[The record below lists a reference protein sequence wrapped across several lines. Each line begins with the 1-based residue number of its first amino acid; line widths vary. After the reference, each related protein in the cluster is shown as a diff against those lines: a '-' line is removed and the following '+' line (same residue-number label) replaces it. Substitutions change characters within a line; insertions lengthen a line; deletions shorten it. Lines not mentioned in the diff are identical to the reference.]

1 MAQFRPGYG
10 MLLTCVMAL
19 CMAPG
24 CTTPAETA
32 ELSGSVAQTTSEW
45 PYADVK
51 VTPQDWPALSVAP
64 LDPAIEAR
72 IDGILPK
79 LTLEQ
84 KVGQVIQGD
93 NEFVTPEDVRKYRLG
108 AVLSGGNSAPGDE
121 PYAGAADWLALADAY
136 FEASLDTDGVEIA
149 IPVIWGI
156 DAVHGHTN
164 LLGATVFP
172 HNIGL
177 GATRDAGLIRDIAR
191 VTAKELIVSGHDWTF
206 APTLAVPRDDRWGR
220 SYEGFSEDPEIGVAY
235 AAGIVEGLQGVQ
247 GEAGWL
253 RDGYV
258 LSSAKH
264 FLADGGTENGRDQG
278 DAKISET
285 ELREIHAA
293 GYVPAIEAGV
303 QTVMASFS
311 GWQGVKIHGSHA
323 LLTQILKERM
333 GFTGFVVGDWNAH
346 GQIPGCS
353 NTDCPQALLAGLD
366 MYMAPDSWREL
377 YDTTLQHVK
386 NGTIPEARL
395 DDAVRRILRVKLA
408 YGLFDKPKP
417 SLRPGAGDVSLL
429 SSPEHRD
436 LARRA
441 VRQSL
446 VLLKNDGGVLPLK
459 AGQTVL
465 VVGDG
470 ADSISKASG
479 GWTLSWQGGGFDNS
493 HFPNGETILAGIQ
506 KVVGAQ
512 GGQVIFDP
520 AGTSGAKA
528 DVVIAVYGENPY
540 AEFQGDRDNLDFTPT
555 GFDTELLAGY
565 RASGSK
571 VVSVFLSGRPLW
583 VNPELNASDAFVAAW
598 LPGSEGGGVA
608 DVLFRTDP
616 TFDFSGKL
624 SFSWPASAV
633 QTSLNRGHADYAPL
647 FAYGFGL
654 SYAAPSAD
662 LGTLPEVSGLAEGA
676 GGARGAVFV
685 RGQATVPWSVSHQ
698 GVEGSLGRVDHLAQE
713 DAYLLSAAAAPVELA
728 FVTGGD
734 GVDWSRESNGAMEL
748 RFHAR
753 AVGVGSAKVD
763 VAMGCD
769 AAGACPELVSFSAG
783 SEWQEQRVSLGCFA
797 SAGVDMTRLKNA
809 ATFRLGSG
817 QIAVADITLA
827 EDKDGKPNCGG

>member
-1 MAQFRPGYG
+1 
-10 MLLTCVMAL
+10 
-19 CMAPG
+19 MAPIRTECLSLLLCAALLIAAPS
-24 CTTPAETA
+24 CTTQSESALEAERPAIPA
-32 ELSGSVAQTTSEW
+32 SDW
-45 PYADVK
+45 PYADVS
-51 VTPQDWPALSVAP
+51 VTPEQWPALKVAP
-64 LDPAIEAR
+64 LDPVIEAR
-72 IDGILPK
+72 IDDILPK

-93 NEFVTPEDVRKYRLG
+93 SEFVTPEDVRKYRLG

-121 PYAGAADWLALADAY
+121 PYANAANWLALADAY
-136 FEASLDTDGVEIA
+136 FEASIDTEGVEVA

-177 GATRDAGLIRDIAR
+177 GATRDPELIREIAR
-191 VTAKELIVSGHDWTF
+191 VTARELIVSGHDWTF

-220 SYEGFSEDPEIGVAY
+220 SYEGFSEDPEIGAAY
-235 AAGIVEGLQGVQ
+235 AAGIVQGLQGVQ
-247 GEAGWL
+247 GDAGWL

-311 GWQGVKIHGSHA
+311 GWQGVKIHGSRA
-323 LLTQILKERM
+323 LLTDILKERM

-377 YDTTLQHVK
+377 YDSTLQHVK
-386 NGTIPEARL
+386 DGTIPEARI

-417 SLRPGAGDVSLL
+417 SLRQGAGDVAIL
-429 SSPEHRD
+429 SSAEHRD

-459 AGQTVL
+459 AKQTVL

-479 GWTLSWQGGGFDNS
+479 GWTLSWQGGGFENS
-493 HFPNGETILAGIQ
+493 YFPSGTSILTGIRNA
-506 KVVGAQ
+506 VEAQ
-512 GGQVIFDP
+512 GGTVIFDP
-520 AGTSGAKA
+520 EGSSGAKA
-528 DVVIAVYGENPY
+528 DTVIAVYGENPY
-540 AEFQGDRDNLDFTPT
+540 AEFQGDRDNLDFVPN
-555 GFDTELLAGY
+555 GFDTGLLAGY
-565 RASGSK
+565 RASGAK

-583 VNPELNASDAFVAAW
+583 VNPEINASDAFVAAW
-598 LPGSEGGGVA
+598 LPGSEGDGVA
-608 DVLFRTDP
+608 DLLFRSNP
-616 TFDFSGKL
+616 EHDFTGRL

-633 QTSLNRGHADYAPL
+633 QTQLNRGEAGYAPL

-654 SYAAPSAD
+654 SYSDRVAD
-662 LGTLPEVSGLAEGA
+662 LGTLPEVSGLAEG
-676 GGARGAVFV
+676 GGGTRGAVFV
-685 RGQATVPWSVSHQ
+685 RGQASVPWSVSHK
-698 GVEGSLGRVDHLAQE
+698 GGEGSLGRVDHLAQE
-713 DAYLLSAAAAPVELA
+713 DAYLLSAARSPAELA

-748 RFHAR
+748 RFSAR
-753 AVGVGSAKVD
+753 AFGAGTAEID
-763 VAMGCD
+763 IAIGCD
-769 AAGACPELVSFSAG
+769 AAGTCLQPISLSLGEDW
-783 SEWQEQRVSLGCFA
+783 EEQRVSLGCFA
-797 SAGVDMTRLKNA
+797 SVGVDMARLKNA
-809 ATFRLGSG
+809 ATFRLGQG
-817 QIAVADITLA
+817 QVAIADISLA